1 MADPGYTDDETDTTA
16 GEDTASATANAQRRA
31 MDFMVR
37 RAAQANAAAPNPA
50 LAVRP
55 ALAPAPGAA
64 PAGPLVNAPG
74 RPTPRPAMPQDP
86 AGLAVP
92 RFAVPSS
99 SDAGAE
105 AYYKYL
111 SDIEKTRQDA
121 VTAAY
126 APQVKYW
133 EDARKRLEEK
143 RTGPT
148 AVERLAQLSAAFAKP
163 TQYRGLSATLGNI
176 MPVLA
181 EQEKAKREDASQ
193 QADLLE
199 KYQQGSMETGTKKA
213 LEIIP
218 KDKSAAMLAY
228 MTKMGKAG
236 KGPGVFLNQI
246 GQVVRKDTGAI
257 MKSARAS
264 DVKLLI
270 DHSGAGADPAAASRA
285 SMLFDTQYGPGA
297 AELYL
302 TAAQGQEYGNY

>member
-1 MADPGYTDDETDTTA
+1 MSDPGYADDATDTSA
-16 GEDTASATANAQRRA
+16 EDEAADAIAQRRA

-37 RAAQANAAAPNPA
+37 KAEQAKAVVNPA

-55 ALAPAPGAA
+55 ALAPGAA
-64 PAGPLVNAPG
+64 PAMPQNPASLAV
-74 RPTPRPAMPQDP
+74 RPAMPP
-86 AGLAVP
+86 AP
-92 RFAVPSS
+92 
-99 SDAGAE
+99 DTGAD

-111 SDIEKTRQDA
+111 SDTEKTRQDA

-133 EDARKRLEEK
+133 EDARARLEAK
-143 RTGPT
+143 RSGPT
-148 AVERLAQLSAAFAKP
+148 AVERLSQLSAAFFKP
-163 TQYRGLSATLGNI
+163 TQYSGFGATMGNVL
-176 MPVLA
+176 PVLA

-213 LEIIP
+213 LELIP

-236 KGPGVFLNQI
+236 KGPGVFMNALS
-246 GQVVRKDTGAI
+246 QVVRKDTGAI
-257 MKSARAS
+257 IKSARAS
-264 DVKLLI
+264 DVKQLLER
-270 DHSGAGADPAAASRA
+270 SVAGADPAAAGRA
-285 SMLFDTQYGPGA
+285 SMLFDTQYGAGA
-297 AELYL
+297 AELYI

>member
-1 MADPGYTDDETDTTA
+1 MSDPGYADDATDTSA
-16 GEDTASATANAQRRA
+16 EDEAANAIAQRRA

-37 RAAQANAAAPNPA
+37 KAAQAKAVANPA

-55 ALAPAPGAA
+55 ALAPGAA
-64 PAGPLVNAPG
+64 PAGPLVNALG

-86 AGLAVP
+86 ASLAVRP
-92 RFAVPSS
+92 AMPPAP
-99 SDAGAE
+99 DTGAD

-133 EDARKRLEEK
+133 EDARARLEAK
-143 RTGPT
+143 RSGPT
-148 AVERLAQLSAAFAKP
+148 AVERLSQLSAAFFKP
-163 TQYRGLSATLGNI
+163 TQYSGFGATMGNVL
-176 MPVLA
+176 PVLA

-213 LEIIP
+213 LELIP
-218 KDKSAAMLAY
+218 KDKSAAILAY

-236 KGPGVFLNQI
+236 KGPGI
-246 GQVVRKDTGAI
+246 VVDPLRGTARRKDTGAEI
-257 MKSARAS
+257 MTANPA
-264 DVKLLI
+264 DVKDLI
-270 DHSGAGADPAAASRA
+270 DFVNQGRGAEAS
-285 SMLFDTQYGPGA
+285 LKFDTTYGPGA
-297 AELYL
+297 AELYI
-302 TAAQGQEYGNY
+302 TAAQGAEYGGY